1 MIEDY
6 DICPKCRNKVLIG
19 ATRCMSCSA
28 VLKTEEEQKAM
39 IKNFMEQK
47 KGFDKAALVKFIL
60 YMIAFGIIY
69 YFFSEEI
76 MAVIDYI
83 SNK

>member
-1 MIEDY
+1 MLEDY

-39 IKNFMEQK
+39 VKHFTEQK
-47 KGFDKAALVKFIL
+47 KGINKSAIVKFVL
-60 YMIAFGIIY
+60 YLIAIAGIY

-76 MAVIDYI
+76 MAFIGYLT
-83 SNK
+83 NN